1 MPVIYS
7 DPPQSRNEAILAA
20 TIAGD
25 EYDGQPQSR
34 IEYLLLQLKAAIESG
49 YLPTPDQLA
58 AMNSGIDS
66 LKVSQT
72 LAAGEINLFNSG
84 TVIEDKFI
92 NNTGAH
98 AGELSDNANYDA
110 SDFIEVEAGEAY
122 CIRTFTHAQNDS
134 YRLYLYYADQSFKS
148 RTTARCADYPQGFV
162 FTVPEN
168 VKYIRL
174 NFETADNSAGRQ
186 DYHTCVFK
194 KGNDFILE
202 YIPYYS
208 SVDSTVRLTAEK
220 LARDLNNSGAI
231 ASSTVALF
239 RTVGCCG
246 DSFTA
251 GYLYNKPDTPY
262 YDPDYA
268 PNGEYPAIS
277 YPSVMGRLYGVDT
290 AIFAKGGLTTGT
302 FRTDPAGLPALLAD
316 DAKECYIIALG
327 LNDHTQNV
335 PAGTESDIDTEPA
348 QETCLGN
355 FGAILRA
362 IENHAPHAKIILC
375 KSLWVMDA
383 GANTPNGYYN
393 YISPIIETLS
403 EHTGIPFIETLYDS
417 YFCCPAYTDGLKGYH
432 PTAPLY
438 AGMGKRIGELVGK
451 LIINNSDYFYNYY
464 PVEAE
469 P

>member
-1 MPVIYS
+1 MADVYS
-7 DPPQSRNEAILAA
+7 SPPQSRNEAILAA
-20 TIAGD
+20 TISG
-25 EYDGQPQSR
+25 EKYTEPPQSR
-34 IEYLLLQLKAAIESG
+34 IEDLLLQLKASIESG

-66 LKVSQT
+66 LKVSET

-98 AGELSDNANYDA
+98 AGELSDNASYDA
-110 SDFIEVEAGEAY
+110 GDFIEVEAGEAY
-122 CIRTFTHAQNDS
+122 CIRTFTYAPTNS
-134 YRLYLYYADQSFKS
+134 YRLYLYYADKSFKS

-174 NFETADNSAGRQ
+174 NFETADNPAGRQ
-186 DYHTCVFK
+186 DYNTCVFR
-194 KGNDFILE
+194 KGNAFILE
-202 YIPYYS
+202 YVPYYS
-208 SVDSTVRLTAEK
+208 SVDSTVRQTV
-220 LARDLNNSGAI
+220 ARLSNNLDNSGAI
-231 ASSTVALF
+231 ASSCISMF

-246 DSFTA
+246 DSYTI
-251 GYLYNKPDTPY
+251 GYCYNKPDTEH
-262 YDPDYA
+262 YDPNYL

-277 YPSVMGRLYGVDT
+277 YPSVMGRLYGIDT

-316 DAKECYIIALG
+316 TAKDCYIIALG

-335 PAGTESDIDTEPA
+335 PAGSESDIDTEPA

-362 IENHAPHAKIILC
+362 IAEHAPHAKIVLC

-403 EHTGIPFIETLYDS
+403 EHTGIPYIETLYDS

-432 PTAPLY
+432 PTPPLY

-451 LIINNSDYFYNYY
+451 LMVNNPEYFYNFY
-464 PVEAE
+464 PV
-469 P
+469 